1 MKAKQKAPAP
11 TDCPPAPTDLP
22 GFLLFEGRRIS
33 LSNQSG
39 RGWRIRSRSEHMPI
53 DVLLG
58 HGPESWARKKA
69 REVLESGSF
78 KREPKAKGT
87 LEELVTAY
95 EGMPKRAGKA
105 AAKIAVYRLTSCV
118 RLVLGRELD
127 AVKLSEINAAFWLD
141 YIAKRQVLDVA
152 DLSTR
157 RVVNTAINSAMRCAA
172 SIFIPRLRPAFA
184 AHGLIVSPDAT
195 VIQWAPT
202 IHSEKPAVT
211 DEMMDAWRELERGP
225 LWIALGLARF
235 AGLRRDEIEHATDA
249 WVQIAGNAVYI
260 VLQDRPD
267 EGWLSKT
274 GRKYRAVVIDPD
286 FAEFLTGC
294 AVGYLVQPA
303 VVDRSKWF
311 ALAPQK
317 WMRSFTTARQPLHRL
332 RGLYADDVARL
343 TADAITARLGG
354 VQAASEA
361 LGHTSTKTTTRHYL
375 SGEK

>member
-1 MKAKQKAPAP
+1 MKPDAII
-11 TDCPPAPTDLP
+11 
-22 GFLLFEGRRIS
+22 FEGRHIP
-33 LSNQSG
+33 LFEDG
-39 RGWRIRSRSEHMPI
+39 PRGWRIRSRSEHMPV
-53 DVLLG
+53 DVVLG

-69 REVLESGSF
+69 REVLESGSY

-87 LEELVTAY
+87 LEELVAVY
-95 EGMPKRAGKA
+95 EAMPKRAGKA
-105 AAKIAVYRLTSCV
+105 ASKIAVYRLTSCV
-118 RLVLGRELD
+118 RLVLARELAD
-127 AVKLSEINAAFWLD
+127 VKLSEINAAFWLD
-141 YIAKRQVLDVA
+141 YIAKRQGLEVA
-152 DLSTR
+152 DLATR
-157 RVVNTAINSAMRCAA
+157 RVINTAINSAMRCAA

-184 AHGLIVSPDAT
+184 AHGLIVSPEAT

-202 IHSEKPAVT
+202 IHSDKPEVT
-211 DEMMDAWRELERGP
+211 DEMMDAWRELEHGP

-249 WVQIAGNAVYI
+249 WVQIAGSAVYV

-274 GRKYRAVVIDPD
+274 GRKYRAVVIDPE
-286 FAEFLTGC
+286 FAEFLCGC
-294 AVGYLVQPA
+294 GVGYLVQPP
-303 VVDRSKWF
+303 VIDRSKWF

-317 WMRSFTTARQPLHRL
+317 WMRAFTTARQPLHRL